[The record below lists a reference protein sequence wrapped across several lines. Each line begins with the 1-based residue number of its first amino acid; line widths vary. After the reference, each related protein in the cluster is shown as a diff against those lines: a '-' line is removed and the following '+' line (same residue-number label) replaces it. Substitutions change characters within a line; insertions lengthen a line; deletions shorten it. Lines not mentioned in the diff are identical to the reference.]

1 MNTFKERTATIK
13 IYGEEKITNEQSG
26 KKEEVPVVISFTFPE
41 IYLEFRIADIES
53 DRPNLCSLRL
63 YGVSRNTYSMFAN
76 KNFAKYGTQQ
86 FVEIYVGYNRGE
98 ELAYR
103 GTISRVRYQFDF
115 GKQYMEILLDHNMKK
130 YAVQRKSI
138 CIATQ
143 TTTYDAINVLCK
155 EFGYKLLCNNI
166 DDLKKI
172 RLKNITFNGNLK
184 QCLSQVLNK
193 TMNYYIDNDNVVI
206 YTSDK
211 SLKKIYRLTFDNGL
225 KTYPTLDT
233 NKINEGEFYSIKH
246 KIIPSIR
253 NGDIIEIPIGDDGLF
268 AKVDTGRYQKYV
280 VQEYTTTFSPE
291 NDSTE
296 MECVKIN
303 G

>member
-13 IYGEEKITNEQSG
+13 IYGEEKVTNEQSG
-26 KKEEVPVVISFTFPE
+26 KKEEVPVVVSFTFPE
-41 IYLEFRIADIES
+41 TYLEFRIADIES
-53 DRPNLCSLRL
+53 DIPNLCSLRL

-86 FVEIYVGYNRGE
+86 FVEIYVGYNRDE
-98 ELAYR
+98 ELVYR
-103 GTISRVRYQFDF
+103 GTVSRVRYQFDF

-143 TTTYDAINVLCK
+143 ATAYDAVNVLCK

-166 DDLKKI
+166 DDLKKV

-233 NKINEGEFYSIKH
+233 NKINEGESYSIKH